1 VSFKESKAMVEAD
14 DPSNENFLS
23 DHYNKQ
29 AIMDSPSLSTESQ
42 QRNDLTAKKLEV
54 FDRCIRTC
62 NIDTFSVAR
71 MWDILRAKAYSDPS
85 NVSNSSFHVGFC
97 ELMPVFATTSES
109 HMIYDLIRNGASY
122 VDGRELIMSFSNFVG
137 FSSEDK
143 CRLAFDMVSFAQ
155 L

>member
-1 VSFKESKAMVEAD
+1 MVEAD

-29 AIMDSPSLSTESQ
+29 ATMDSPSLSAEAQ
-42 QRNDLTAKKLEV
+42 QSNDLTAKKLEV

-85 NVSNSSFHVGFC
+85 NVSNSSFHVGYDGFC

-155 L
+155 REY